1 MFVASQ
7 ILSFLSEKISDSSS
21 TIYSILYCLIYKTI
35 TKQGIGGQKAKQPSA
50 RMN

>member
-1 MFVASQ
+1 MTVASQ

-21 TIYSILYCLIYKTI
+21 ILYCFKYKTI
-35 TKQGIGGQKAKQPSA
+35 TKQGIGGQKSTQPSA